1 MQSRERRDAKYNN
14 AIDICVMWYRGV
26 EEKQAADAMLC
37 DVKQNIPNAI
47 AGKAQFVN
55 AQGERVCAARKRNT
69 QLSS

>member
-1 MQSRERRDAKYNN
+1 
-14 AIDICVMWYRGV
+14 MWYRGV